1 MATPI
6 LRRALPWILR
16 ALLTLGF
23 LVPGLTKF
31 SPQSGW
37 VERFAGWGYAAW
49 FVTVVGSLET
59 LGAMGL
65 WVPRV
70 RQYAVA
76 LLAIVMLGAA
86 YTNLTHPPI
95 TAALR
100 PVVFL
105 ILLAGLSWSQRVP
118 RHLTK

>member
-49 FVTVVGSLET
+49 FVTVVGSLES

-76 LLAIVMLGAA
+76 LLAIIMLGAT
-86 YTNLTHPPI
+86 YTKQNYSPLDS
-95 TAALR
+95 ALR
-100 PVVFL
+100 SVVVL
-105 ILLAGLSWSQRVP
+105 VL
-118 RHLTK
+118 